1 MKAFC
6 PSIVSSKSN
15 RKLVQRVGQASPL
28 VSCIDHNSTKN
39 SLLGNENSFTMNGG
53 GYVGGFF
60 IGVHMPPRIPRACRK
75 RGCAGTTTDSS
86 GYCDKHRGEGWV
98 QHQRGLS
105 RHQRGYGSKWDAIRA
120 RILKRDNHLCQ
131 NCLRNG
137 RAVEAR
143 TVDHII
149 PKAHGG
155 TDADSNLQSL
165 CWPCHKAKTARERI
179 N

>member
-1 MKAFC
+1 
-6 PSIVSSKSN
+6 
-15 RKLVQRVGQASPL
+15 
-28 VSCIDHNSTKN
+28 
-39 SLLGNENSFTMNGG
+39 
-53 GYVGGFF
+53 
-60 IGVHMPPRIPRACRK
+60 MPPRIPRACRK

-143 TVDHII
+143 KLWTTSFRKLMVARMQTVTCRVCAGPVIKQKQRANASIDNSSH
-149 PKAHGG
+149 
-155 TDADSNLQSL
+155 L
-165 CWPCHKAKTARERI
+165 
-179 N
+179 